1 MRHVPAHPASP
12 HAAGH
17 NGEASLVTNLSL
29 DEPDVVKALAL
40 GGHAVLVGRTTL
52 WTLATGLLAIDD
64 TPRRRARGWALEP
77 DRR

>member
-17 NGEASLVTNLSL
+17 NGEAPLVTDLSL
-29 DEPDVVKALAL
+29 DHLEPDVRA
-40 GGHAVLVGRTTL
+40 GAVPVFVNTLILRAPGR
-52 WTLATGLLAIDD
+52 
-64 TPRRRARGWALEP
+64 ALEP